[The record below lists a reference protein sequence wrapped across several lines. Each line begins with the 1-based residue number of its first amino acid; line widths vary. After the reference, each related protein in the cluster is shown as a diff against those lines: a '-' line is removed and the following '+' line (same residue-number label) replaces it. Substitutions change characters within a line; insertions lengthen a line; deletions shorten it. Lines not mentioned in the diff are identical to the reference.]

1 MRENGEEKNNKR
13 ASAAAEP
20 MFRRGAFASEQFIW
34 SIVTQ
39 QLQLLGGGICRSTI
53 HLGCPLRGFGSCL
66 LNNEPLTTPA
76 AQQGL
81 WH

>member
-39 QLQLLGGGICRSTI
+39 QLQLLGGGFAEAQFTLAALSVG
-53 HLGCPLRGFGSCL
+53 LG
-66 LNNEPLTTPA
+66 A
-76 AQQGL
+76 AF
-81 WH
+81 